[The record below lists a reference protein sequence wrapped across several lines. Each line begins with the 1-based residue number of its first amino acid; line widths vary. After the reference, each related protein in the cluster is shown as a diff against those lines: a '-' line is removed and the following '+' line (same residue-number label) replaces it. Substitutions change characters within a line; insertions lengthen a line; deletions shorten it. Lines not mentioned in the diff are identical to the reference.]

1 MNVLN
6 VLKYGYYF
14 KMLYQIGNSISE
26 LQANYRVYL
35 CVVLVYVLSNNCL
48 FFLGGGGGG
57 VIIVFMNKLN
67 FLYCLPGVILSKEIR
82 ENLT

>member
-1 MNVLN
+1 MGIILKCFIKLEIQLVSYKQTIEFTYVLFW
-6 VLKYGYYF
+6 YMF
-14 KMLYQIGNSISE
+14 YQII
-26 LQANYRVYL
+26 V
-35 CVVLVYVLSNNCL
+35 
-48 FFLGGGGGG
+48 FFFGRWG

>member
-1 MNVLN
+1 MQCQHTFKGPRLDLSKKIQILFFFPILNVLN

-48 FFLGGGGGG
+48 FLFTSVSHL
-57 VIIVFMNKLN
+57 
-67 FLYCLPGVILSKEIR
+67 
-82 ENLT
+82 

>member
-1 MNVLN
+1 MGIILKCFIKLEIQLVSYKQTIEFTYVLFW
-6 VLKYGYYF
+6 YMF
-14 KMLYQIGNSISE
+14 YQII
-26 LQANYRVYL
+26 V
-35 CVVLVYVLSNNCL
+35 C
-48 FFLGGGGGG
+48 FFWEVGGG

>member
-1 MNVLN
+1 MGIILKCFIKLEIQLVSYKQTIEFTYVLFW
-6 VLKYGYYF
+6 YMF
-14 KMLYQIGNSISE
+14 YQII
-26 LQANYRVYL
+26 V
-35 CVVLVYVLSNNCL
+35 C
-48 FFLGGGGGG
+48 FFWKVGGGG